1 MPNRHDQ
8 LTWIALLTAAG
19 ISLCAGPASAAEKF
33 TDQRQLGHKY
43 SSLTQI
49 NAGNVANLELAW
61 DYRTGDLSTE
71 KKALISFQ
79 DEPSLIEGNLV
90 VCTTSRRLIALDP
103 ATGKHRWTYDPK
115 SPKNMPM
122 KKCRGISAWTDP
134 QAPADGAC
142 RTRIFLG
149 TADYRLVAVDAKT
162 GKPCAGFGANGEV
175 KLPVSKPETM
185 VGEVSAGS
193 RPAIVNGVVVVG
205 STVADNQRMA
215 APSGRVLAFDAR
227 TGAPRWEFDPLPRNP
242 NDPATATWL
251 KGSPGDLGGANVWAE
266 MAVDESLDLVY
277 LPTTSPSVDFYGA
290 TRPGNNS
297 YADSIVALKGS
308 TGEVAWH
315 FQFVHHDIWD
325 YDTPSQPLLVDLPH
339 KGKKVPALVQNT
351 KMGFIFAFDRR
362 TGAPLFP
369 IEERPVPQQG
379 AVPGEWLSPTQPFPV
394 GMPALGPLGM
404 TPDDAW
410 GFTPFDRRACRNKIS
425 ELNYGPIYTPPS
437 EKGTV
442 LLPSAAGGSNWG
454 GGAFDPKSNIM
465 VVPTSR
471 VAMVVTM
478 IPRDK
483 VKLDD
488 DMAIET
494 RGAMTFPN
502 DPAPYATRMEPLMS
516 PLGVPCSAPPWAV
529 LTAVDLSAGKIV
541 WEKPLGSIE
550 KMSPVPIPWEA
561 GTPGAGGP
569 LITAGGLVFIG
580 HTLDDKLRAFDLRT
594 GETLWDADL
603 PFGGMATPVTYEIKG
618 EQYVVLTA
626 GGHSMY
632 GSTPGDAVV
641 AFKLKR

>member
-1 MPNRHDQ
+1 M
-8 LTWIALLTAAG
+8 
-19 ISLCAGPASAAEKF
+19 
-33 TDQRQLGHKY
+33 
-43 SSLTQI
+43 
-49 NAGNVANLELAW
+49 
-61 DYRTGDLSTE
+61 
-71 KKALISFQ
+71 
-79 DEPSLIEGNLV
+79 
-90 VCTTSRRLIALDP
+90 
-103 ATGKHRWTYDPK
+103 
-115 SPKNMPM
+115 M
-122 KKCRGISAWTDP
+122 
-134 QAPADGAC
+134 
-142 RTRIFLG
+142 
-149 TADYRLVAVDAKT
+149 
-162 GKPCAGFGANGEV
+162 
-175 KLPVSKPETM
+175 
-185 VGEVSAGS
+185 
-193 RPAIVNGVVVVG
+193 
-205 STVADNQRMA
+205 
-215 APSGRVLAFDAR
+215 
-227 TGAPRWEFDPLPRNP
+227 
-242 NDPATATWL
+242 
-251 KGSPGDLGGANVWAE
+251 
-266 MAVDESLDLVY
+266 
-277 LPTTSPSVDFYGA
+277 
-290 TRPGNNS
+290 
-297 YADSIVALKGS
+297 
-308 TGEVAWH
+308 
-315 FQFVHHDIWD
+315 
-325 YDTPSQPLLVDLPH
+325 
-339 KGKKVPALVQNT
+339 
-351 KMGFIFAFDRR
+351 
-362 TGAPLFP
+362 
-369 IEERPVPQQG
+369 
-379 AVPGEWLSPTQPFPV
+379 
-394 GMPALGPLGM
+394 
-404 TPDDAW
+404 PDDAW
-410 GFTPFDRRACRNKIS
+410 GFTPFDRWACRNKIS

-465 VVPTSR
+465 VVPSSR

-488 DMAIET
+488 DMTIET

-502 DPAPYATRMEPLMS
+502 APAPYATRIEPLMS

-594 GETLWDADL
+594 GEILWDADL